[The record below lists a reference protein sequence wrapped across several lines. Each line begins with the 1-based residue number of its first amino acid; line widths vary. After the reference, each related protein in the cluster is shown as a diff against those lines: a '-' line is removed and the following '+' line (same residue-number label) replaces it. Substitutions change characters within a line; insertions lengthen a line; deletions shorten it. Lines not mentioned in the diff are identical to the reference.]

1 MQRNSQRQNDPRIE
15 TVNEIDLGLRTPQL
29 HGDGDTSFMSSSSE
43 TRMLSEQLRTL
54 DEKRVHAKAKIN
66 MESQK

>member
-15 TVNEIDLGLRTPQL
+15 PVNEIDLGLRIPQL
-29 HGDGDTSFMSSSSE
+29 HGDGDTSFMSSPSG
-43 TRMLSEQLRTL
+43 
-54 DEKRVHAKAKIN
+54 KIN

>member
-29 HGDGDTSFMSSSSE
+29 HGDGDTSFMSSSSD
-43 TRMLSEQLRTL
+43 TRMVSEQLRTL
-54 DEKRVHAKAKIN
+54 DEKRVHVKAKIN